1 VNPIRQML
9 ERDMLPD
16 PNHALPMINL
26 GLGEP
31 TKANGFEMPLE
42 IENAM
47 LEAVKS

>member
-1 VNPIRQML
+1 ML